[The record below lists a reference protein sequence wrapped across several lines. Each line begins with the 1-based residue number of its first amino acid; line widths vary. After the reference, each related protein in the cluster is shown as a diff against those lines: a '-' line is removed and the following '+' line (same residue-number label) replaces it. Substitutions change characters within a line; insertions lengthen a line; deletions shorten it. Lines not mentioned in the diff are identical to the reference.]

1 MKGIAVNTTPL
12 QDALRPDWALDH
24 VGALMSTRRGGLSA
38 PPWASLNL
46 GIAVGDDPEAVAANR
61 ARFAAA
67 TGAAPV
73 FMKQVHGTRVLRLVR
88 GSANAPLEEADAAIT
103 TERGL
108 ACTVQVADCLPVL
121 LATTGALA
129 VQAVGAAHAGWRGLA
144 GGVLDH
150 TVAALCD
157 AAGCEPAALV
167 AWLGPCIGPGR
178 FEVGPDVVQAFGD
191 DPRQADPALFRSHA
205 AGKWMAN
212 LPGLARRRLASL
224 GVTQVNGG
232 AWCTVDDASRFFSFR
247 RDRITGRMAAAVW
260 LR

>member
-1 MKGIAVNTTPL
+1 MAGASSTTPL
-12 QDALRPDWALDH
+12 QDALYADWALDH

-38 PPWASLNL
+38 PPWESLNL
-46 GIAVGDDPEAVAANR
+46 GIAVGDDPEAVDANR
-61 ARFAAA
+61 ARFADA

-88 GSANAPLEEADAAIT
+88 ASVNAPLEEADAAIT
-103 TERGL
+103 TERGV

-121 LATTGALA
+121 LATTAGSATP
-129 VQAVGAAHAGWRGLA
+129 AVGAAHAGWRGLA
-144 GGVLDH
+144 GGVLDN
-150 TVAALCD
+150 TVAAMCG
-157 AAGCEPAALV
+157 AASCEPAALV
-167 AWLGPCIGPGR
+167 AWLGPCIGPER
-178 FEVGPDVVQAFGD
+178 FEVGPDVLQAFGE
-191 DPRQADPALFRSHA
+191 DPLHADPALFRSHT

-212 LPGLARRRLASL
+212 LSELARRRLAAL
-224 GVTQVNGG
+224 GVTQVKGG

>member
-1 MKGIAVNTTPL
+1 MSHTTPL
-12 QDALRPDWALDH
+12 KDALHPDWALAH

-46 GIAVGDDPEAVAANR
+46 GIAVGDDPEAVDANR

-88 GSANAPLEEADAAIT
+88 ASVGAPLEEADAAIT

-121 LATTGALA
+121 LATTGAA
-129 VQAVGAAHAGWRGLA
+129 PAAVGAAHAGWRGLA
-144 GGVLDH
+144 GGVLDN
-150 TVAALCD
+150 TVAALCQ
-157 AAGCEPAALV
+157 ASGCEAGDLV

-178 FEVGPDVVQAFGD
+178 FEVGPDVLQAFGE
-191 DPRQADPALFRSHA
+191 DPQQADPALFRGHA
-205 AGKWMAN
+205 VGKWMAN
-212 LPGLARRRLASL
+212 LSELARRRLAGL
-224 GVTQVNGG
+224 GVTQVQGG
-232 AWCTVDDASRFFSFR
+232 AWCTADDASRFFSFR

>member
-1 MKGIAVNTTPL
+1 MAGASNTTPL
-12 QDALRPDWALDH
+12 QDALHPDWVLDH

-46 GIAVGDDPEAVAANR
+46 GIAVGDDPEAVDANR

-88 GSANAPLEEADAAIT
+88 ASASAPLEEADAAIT

-121 LATTGALA
+121 LATTSASA
-129 VQAVGAAHAGWRGLA
+129 TPAVGAAHAGWRGLA
-144 GGVLDH
+144 GGVLDN
-150 TVAALCD
+150 TVAALCQ

-167 AWLGPCIGPGR
+167 AWLGPCIGPER
-178 FEVGPDVVQAFGD
+178 FEVGPDVLQAFGE
-191 DPRQADPALFRSHA
+191 DPQHADPALFRSHA

-212 LPGLARRRLASL
+212 LSELARRRLVGL
-224 GVTQVNGG
+224 GVTQIKGG